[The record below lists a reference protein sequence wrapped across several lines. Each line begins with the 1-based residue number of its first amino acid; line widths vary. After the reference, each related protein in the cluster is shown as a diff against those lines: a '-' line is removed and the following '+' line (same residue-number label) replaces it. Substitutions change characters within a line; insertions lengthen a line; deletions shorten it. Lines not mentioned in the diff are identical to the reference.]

1 MFNVQNNLIGGSSLR
16 TSSSSKKRSSQKETK
31 TASKASKASKT
42 SKASTFKASKSSVK
56 KAAPSIPTRKN
67 KAAPPPVPSRKEQ
80 VKVLY
85 DYAATDTDELT
96 VKEGDVLV
104 VVSRKE
110 PDAPEGWCKCKGNG
124 KEGLVPENYVK
135 KI

>member
-1 MFNVQNNLIGGSSLR
+1 MR

-31 TASKASKASKT
+31 T
-42 SKASTFKASKSSVK
+42 SKASTSKASKSSVK
-56 KAAPSIPTRKN
+56 KAAPSIPTRKS

>member
-1 MFNVQNNLIGGSSLR
+1 MR

-31 TASKASKASKT
+31 TASASKASKASKI
-42 SKASTFKASKSSVK
+42 SKASTSKASKSSVK

>member
-1 MFNVQNNLIGGSSLR
+1 MR

-31 TASKASKASKT
+31 TTSASKASNI
-42 SKASTFKASKSSVK
+42 SKASTSKASKSSVK
-56 KAAPSIPTRKN
+56 KAAPSIPTRKS

>member
-1 MFNVQNNLIGGSSLR
+1 MR

-31 TASKASKASKT
+31 TASASKASKASKI
-42 SKASTFKASKSSVK
+42 SKASTSKASKSSVK
-56 KAAPSIPTRKN
+56 KAAPSIPTRKK